1 MSNTTFFSV
10 PSVITSYIDGQWQAT
25 GRNLLPVINPAT
37 EQEVTRL
44 SEADADETARAVE
57 AAQRAHLRGVWAN
70 KPSIEKQAVFR
81 QIVALTH
88 QHLDELAWLESL
100 NSGLPLRYLRSR
112 QLPRILRNFSFF
124 ADWLSQNTEKASTQD
139 DQYLRYVVREPAGV
153 AALISPWNAPLALAS
168 TKVAAALA
176 FGNSCVLKTA
186 ETTPLAVARFMEILT
201 QAGVPAGVVNLI
213 NGRGTVTGDA
223 LVRHP
228 AVRVVSFTGGTSTG
242 RAIAAAAAPGL
253 KRVDLELGGKSANII
268 TASAN
273 LDDALDGALT
283 SIYTNNG
290 QQCFAGSRILLHR
303 AIADE
308 FIARFVTR
316 AQAIRVGDPLD
327 PDTELG
333 PLSNAGHYARV
344 MSFVQLAEQEG
355 GRLLCGGRRPTR
367 LTSGYFMEPTAVLMP
382 SNDTRVCQEEI
393 FGPFA
398 AFQIFDDFEEALTI
412 ANASEY
418 GLVSYLWSQDLAE
431 VNRAAHS
438 IHTGVVLVNTPMI
451 LDLRFPFG
459 GHKNSGVGRE
469 GIEGMR
475 HFYTEEKTV
484 TIALKRPAMERLGA
498 GLEITS
504 K

>member
-1 MSNTTFFSV
+1 
-10 PSVITSYIDGQWQAT
+10 
-25 GRNLLPVINPAT
+25 
-37 EQEVTRL
+37 
-44 SEADADETARAVE
+44 
-57 AAQRAHLRGVWAN
+57 
-70 KPSIEKQAVFR
+70 
-81 QIVALTH
+81 
-88 QHLDELAWLESL
+88 
-100 NSGLPLRYLRSR
+100 
-112 QLPRILRNFSFF
+112 
-124 ADWLSQNTEKASTQD
+124 
-139 DQYLRYVVREPAGV
+139 
-153 AALISPWNAPLALAS
+153 
-168 TKVAAALA
+168 
-176 FGNSCVLKTA
+176 
-186 ETTPLAVARFMEILT
+186 
-201 QAGVPAGVVNLI
+201 
-213 NGRGTVTGDA
+213 
-223 LVRHP
+223 
-228 AVRVVSFTGGTSTG
+228 
-242 RAIAAAAAPGL
+242 
-253 KRVDLELGGKSANII
+253 
-268 TASAN
+268 
-273 LDDALDGALT
+273 
-283 SIYTNNG
+283 
-290 QQCFAGSRILLHR
+290 
-303 AIADE
+303 
-308 FIARFVTR
+308 VTR